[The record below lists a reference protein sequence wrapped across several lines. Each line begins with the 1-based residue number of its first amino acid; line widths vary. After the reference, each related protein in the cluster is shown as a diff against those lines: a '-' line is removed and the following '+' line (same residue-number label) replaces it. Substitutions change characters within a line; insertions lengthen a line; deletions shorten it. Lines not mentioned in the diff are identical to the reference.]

1 MKKKELTVRKKRIH
15 RQAMWF
21 FTLVFGAVPV
31 GLYLAIPQ
39 PLFALA
45 GCVPFLCFLPV
56 LAIYETWQLRF
67 GEKGIEK
74 SLCGI
79 KHFYPYTLIR
89 SAAKAYYTSEK
100 ATVIRVR
107 FTDGTAIRFR
117 TDDENGNQA
126 EKELQRHCSIT
137 T

>member
-1 MKKKELTVRKKRIH
+1 
-15 RQAMWF
+15 MWF
-21 FTLVFGAVPV
+21 FTLVFGAVPL

-45 GCVPFLCFLPV
+45 GCIPFLCFLPV
-56 LAIYETWQLRF
+56 LTIYETWQLRF
-67 GEKGIEK
+67 SEKGIEK
-74 SLCGI
+74 SLCGV
-79 KHFYPYTLIR
+79 KHFYPYALIR
-89 SAAKAYYTSEK
+89 SAAKGYYTSEK
-100 ATVIRVR
+100 ATVIRVE